1 MDEKTRSETLEVDTL
16 KAKADEMLASG
27 QQFHAANQA
36 KEILDKLDN
45 LQDQLKVRTPII
57 FLIKFLIHLLKIS

>member
-1 MDEKTRSETLEVDTL
+1 MRSETLEVDSL

-36 KEILDKLDN
+36 KEILDKLDTLN
-45 LQDQLKVRTPII
+45 NKLKVNYRR
-57 FLIKFLIHLLKIS
+57 